1 MTTRGTTP
9 TLLVVIG
16 ANGAGKT
23 TWARAN
29 RGLLPKPF
37 YNADSIAEG
46 LGDPNDS
53 TLQAKARQIVDAAID
68 RDLQER
74 RIFGFESTYSGT
86 SRPDIVRR
94 AKDLSYAVHAVF
106 IGTEAYDI
114 NMSRVRKRVQ
124 DGGHDIPAEEIIR
137 RWLGAQ
143 TNLLN
148 TWSCFDTI
156 RIIDNSREEP
166 VTVVRQD
173 GVSLEVASAPP
184 RWVWQLLSQQ
194 ADVAADRENN

>member
-46 LGDPNDS
+46 LGDPDDS

-86 SRPDIVRR
+86 SRPDIV
-94 AKDLSYAVHAVF
+94 
-106 IGTEAYDI
+106 
-114 NMSRVRKRVQ
+114 
-124 DGGHDIPAEEIIR
+124 
-137 RWLGAQ
+137 
-143 TNLLN
+143 
-148 TWSCFDTI
+148 
-156 RIIDNSREEP
+156 
-166 VTVVRQD
+166 
-173 GVSLEVASAPP
+173 
-184 RWVWQLLSQQ
+184 
-194 ADVAADRENN
+194 